1 MLRRLTVLSVLC
13 WSLTPAAAASG
24 QDLGPPLTNCKPGD
38 AFTTTGPQRL
48 GDVGFLKGTVHIV
61 CDDTN
66 LFADEVTWDEK
77 TVRAQGSVLVVQP
90 GLRVTAERMEMDRAT
105 HLGTFYKAAGT
116 ARLTD
121 RQVEP
126 SMFGT
131 LEPEIS
137 FYAEKIEKTGPQ
149 TYKLTDGWFSTCV
162 QANPRWDM
170 RGSSGTVTLNEHMLL
185 KNAVLRVKGVP
196 VIYVPVMYY
205 PLGEEGRSTGFLL
218 PTYKTS
224 TITGQGISNAFF
236 WAINRSQDATFYHD
250 WTSKTGQGMGTE
262 YRFVSAPGSSGRG
275 KVYMIDEKERFAE
288 DGSVAR
294 TAHRSYE
301 IVGTM
306 NQTVGRYL
314 RAFVQTRYFTDASTN
329 QLYHQNI
336 YDASQVTRYV
346 RGSLV
351 GSIRRYRL
359 DALVEKTDFY
369 TNPTT
374 AQRRGRLPRVSFFVG
389 EQSIGRSRIIFG
401 VNTEVAGIQNQINS
415 SLPETNRGLWRFD
428 TAPTLRAPLSR
439 LSFLSATA
447 SGSFRLTHWTDS
459 LDPVTGLRE
468 PVSITRP
475 LAQVSADVTGPVVS
489 KVFQSPNNGYA
500 ERFKHVIEPRVSVN
514 WLSPFTPVNNIIN
527 NDAGVD
533 CLVGGN
539 TTVSYSLFNRIYAK
553 RRRAG
558 GSGGAQQIFWTSISQ
573 SYYTQ
578 AGASACDIQYQNQSV
593 GQFSSIQI
601 AAFVSPTD
609 SLSGRFQMYV
619 DSHTRAPQ
627 SYSASATAMGRRGQV
642 TAIWT
647 KRQFLPNVPGFNN
660 PANASHALTTWASL
674 KSPGGR
680 VSGNVSFQIDIKHK
694 TFIERR
700 ASLAYSAQCCGV
712 SADYQMVN
720 IAPFGVGGVT
730 DHRFNFSFTLA
741 GIGTFSNPLGSF
753 GR

>member
-1 MLRRLTVLSVLC
+1 MLRRLTVLSLLC
-13 WSLTPAAAASG
+13 WALTPAAPSSAQG
-24 QDLGPPLTNCKPGD
+24 LPLSNCKPGD
-38 AFTTTGPQRL
+38 AFSTTGPQKL

-61 CDDTN
+61 CDDTQV
-66 LFADEVTWDEK
+66 FADEVTWDEK
-77 TVRAQGSVLVVQP
+77 VVRAQGSVLVVQP

-137 FYAEKIEKTGPQ
+137 FYAEQIEKTGPRS
-149 TYKLTDGWFSTCV
+149 YKLTDGWFSTCV

-170 RGSSGTVTLNEHMLL
+170 RGSSGTVTLNEHVLL
-185 KNAVLRVKGVP
+185 KNAVLRVKSIP
-196 VIYVPVMYY
+196 VIYVPLMYY

-218 PTYKTS
+218 PTYKTTS
-224 TITGQGISNAFF
+224 ISGQGISNAFF

-250 WTSKTGQGMGTE
+250 WTSKAGQGMGTE

-275 KVYMIDEKERFAE
+275 KIYMLNENERLAE

-294 TAHRSYE
+294 SAHRSYD
-301 IVGTM
+301 VNGSM
-306 NQTVGRYL
+306 NQTIGRYL
-314 RAFVQTRYFTDASTN
+314 RGFIQTRYFTDASTN
-329 QLYHQNI
+329 QLYQQNI
-336 YDASQVTRYV
+336 YDASQRTRYV
-346 RGSLV
+346 RGSIV
-351 GSIRRYRL
+351 GGIRRYRL
-359 DALVEKTDFY
+359 DASVDKTDIF

-374 AQRRGRLPRVSFFVG
+374 AQRRGRLPRVSFIVG
-389 EQSIGRSRIIFG
+389 EQAIGHSRISFG
-401 VNTEVAGIQNQINS
+401 VNTEVVGIQNQINS
-415 SLPETNRGLWRFD
+415 SLPETNRGLWRYD
-428 TAPTLRAPLSR
+428 VMPTLRAPLSK
-439 LSFLSATA
+439 LSFLSASA

-475 LAQVSADVTGPVVS
+475 LAEVTADVTGPVVQ
-489 KVFQSPNNGYA
+489 KVFQSDSGYA
-500 ERFKHVIEPRVSVN
+500 ERFKHRIEPRMSVR
-514 WLSPFTPVNNIIN
+514 WLSPFNPVNNVIN
-527 NDAGVD
+527 NDAAVD
-533 CLVGGN
+533 CLIGGN
-539 TTVSYSLFNRIYAK
+539 TTVSYALFNRIYAK
-553 RRRAG
+553 RRQAG
-558 GSGGAQQIFWTSISQ
+558 GSGRVQEIFWTSISQ

-578 AGASACDIQYQNQSV
+578 EGASACDVQYQNQSV
-593 GQFSSIQI
+593 GQFSSIQVT
-601 AAFVSPTD
+601 AAVSPTD
-609 SLSGRFQMYV
+609 ALTGRFQMYI
-619 DSHTRAPQ
+619 DSHTRAAQ
-627 SYSASATAMGRRGQV
+627 SYTASATALGRRGQI
-642 TAIWT
+642 TAIWS

-660 PANASHALTTWASL
+660 PASAAHALTTWASL

-680 VSGNVSFQIDIKHK
+680 VTGNVSFQIDLKNK
-694 TFIERR
+694 QFIERH
-700 ASLAYSAQCCGV
+700 AAVSYSAQCCGV
-712 SADYQMVN
+712 SVDYQTVN